1 MIDKVK
7 YELAKASGTLELVRG
22 DEISRLIRTKY
33 PLSAQI
39 AILMDRDAK
48 PVEYEAY
55 QAFRAECKAKV
66 DAEIED
72 MERYLNEVV
81 E

>member
-1 MIDKVK
+1 MDKVK
-7 YELAKASGTLELVRG
+7 YELAKANGTIELLRG
-22 DEISRLIRTKY
+22 DMISALIRKRY

-48 PVEYEAY
+48 PGEYEAY
-55 QAFRAECKAKV
+55 QAFRAECKANV

-72 MERYLNEVV
+72 MERYLNEVI

>member
-1 MIDKVK
+1 MIDKVQ
-7 YELAKASGTLELVRG
+7 YEIAKASGTLDLLRG

-39 AILMDRDAK
+39 AILMDRDSK
-48 PVEYEAY
+48 PSEYAEY

-66 DAEIED
+66 DAEMGALKESNPDFI
-72 MERYLNEVV
+72 
-81 E
+81 